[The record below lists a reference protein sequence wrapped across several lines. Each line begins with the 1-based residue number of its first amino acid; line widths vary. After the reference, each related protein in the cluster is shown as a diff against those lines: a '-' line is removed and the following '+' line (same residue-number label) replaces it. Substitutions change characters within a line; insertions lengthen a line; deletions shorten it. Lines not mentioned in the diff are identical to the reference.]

1 MVVASTYFIGP
12 DHGAESIEGKN
23 ATLSIYILNQ
33 SVVLIKGLSE
43 VNYNLCVVCYF
54 YQVPFS

>member
-12 DHGAESIEGKN
+12 DHGAESIEGKK
-23 ATLSIYILNQ
+23 AAPSVYILML

-43 VNYNLCVVCYF
+43 VNYNLCVICYF